1 HDSPRRPGQGAVPPT
16 YKVTSQWSGGFT
28 GRVTVKNTGSAQ
40 TSSWRVGWT
49 LPGGQTISQLWNG
62 TLSGSSGAVSVT
74 NLNWNGTLAA
84 VREHHVRLPRQR
96 AERHPL
102 HGDVHLVMK

>member
-1 HDSPRRPGQGAVPPT
+1 MASRARC
-16 YKVTSQWSGGFT
+16 
-28 GRVTVKNTGSAQ
+28 TVKNTGSAQ

-74 NLNWNGTLAA
+74 KPQLERHAGRR
-84 VREHHVRLPRQR
+84 REHHVRLPRQR

>member
-1 HDSPRRPGQGAVPPT
+1 M
-16 YKVTSQWSGGFT
+16 TSQWSGGFQ
-28 GRVTVKNTGSAQ
+28 GEVTVKNTGSAQ

-84 VREHHVRLPRQR
+84 G
-96 AERHPL
+96 ASTTF
-102 HGDVHLVMK
+102 GFLVNGQSGTPSTVTCTSS